1 MKRTLATNPSTLRIR
16 RYVLATV
23 TVAGLLAGATGCGG
37 DDGSASNDA
46 EVQALI
52 EQLLAAAQEGATPDE
67 LADLLAEADPDL
79 ITQVVPEIENRLD
92 IDVPETTVAPTTLPG
107 GDDQTSPQG
116 DGSGAGPSGGS
127 VPTITA
133 PGGIPTVPGLA
144 TPSLPSTTKAPAI
157 TPPGGTP
164 SIPGPGTPSLPSTT
178 KAPAITLPG
187 GTPSIPGPGT
197 PSLPPTSAPAN
208 TTITFDL
215 VQLTDRGSSKFLQV
229 ILSVDSIGKPAFVD
243 LNYDSTSGVVT
254 RRLSL
259 DFVEQMDPNTS
270 LWTLSMRSD
279 TDPCSL
285 RFTIIPDLLVNT
297 KGITQYKNFMGC

>member
-1 MKRTLATNPSTLRIR
+1 MKSTSVTTSGTAWIR
-16 RYVLATV
+16 RYLLASV
-23 TVAGLLAGATGCGG
+23 TVAGLVVGAAGCGG

-52 EQLLAAAQEGATPDE
+52 EQLLAASREGATPED

-79 ITQVVPEIENRLD
+79 IAQVVPEIENQLD
-92 IDVPETTVAPTTLPG
+92 IDVPGTTIPPTTLPEA
-107 GDDQTSPQG
+107 DTQSSPQG
-116 DGSGAGPSGGS
+116 DGSSAGSSTGS
-127 VPTITA
+127 IPTVTV

-157 TPPGGTP
+157 TLPGGTP
-164 SIPGPGTPSLPSTT
+164 SLPGLGTPSLPST
-178 KAPAITLPG
+178 
-187 GTPSIPGPGT
+187 
-197 PSLPPTSAPAN
+197 SAPAN
-208 TTITFDL
+208 TTVTFDL
-215 VQLTDRGSSKFLQV
+215 VQLTDQGSSKFLQV

-243 LNYDSTSGVVT
+243 LNYDSTSGFVT

-259 DFVEQMDPNTS
+259 DFVEQRDPNTS

>member
-1 MKRTLATNPSTLRIR
+1 MKSTSVTTSGTARIR
-16 RYVLATV
+16 RYLLASV
-23 TVAGLLAGATGCGG
+23 TVAGLVVGAAGCGG

-52 EQLLAAAQEGATPDE
+52 EQLLAASREGATPED

-79 ITQVVPEIENRLD
+79 IAQVVPEIENQLD
-92 IDVPETTVAPTTLPG
+92 IDVPGTTIPPTTLPEA
-107 GDDQTSPQG
+107 DTQSSPQG
-116 DGSGAGPSGGS
+116 DGSSAGSSTGS
-127 VPTITA
+127 IPTVTV

-157 TPPGGTP
+157 TLPGGTP
-164 SIPGPGTPSLPSTT
+164 SLPGLGTPSLPST
-178 KAPAITLPG
+178 
-187 GTPSIPGPGT
+187 
-197 PSLPPTSAPAN
+197 SAPAN
-208 TTITFDL
+208 TTVTFDL
-215 VQLTDRGSSKFLQV
+215 VQLTDQGSSKFLQV

-259 DFVEQMDPNTS
+259 DFVEQRDPNTS

>member
-1 MKRTLATNPSTLRIR
+1 MKRTSATNSSKPRIR

-23 TVAGLLAGATGCGG
+23 TVAGLLVGATGCGG

-52 EQLLAAAQEGATPDE
+52 EQLLAAAQQGATPDQ

-79 ITQVVPEIENRLD
+79 IAQVVPEIEDQLD

-116 DGSGAGPSGGS
+116 DGSGAGPSDGS
-127 VPTITA
+127 T
-133 PGGIPTVPGLA
+133 
-144 TPSLPSTTKAPAI
+144 SESSTAPAI
-157 TPPGGTP
+157 TLPGGTP
-164 SIPGPGTPSLPSTT
+164 SLPRLGTPSLPSTT

-187 GTPSIPGPGT
+187 LTPSLPRLGT
-197 PSLPPTSAPAN
+197 PSLPSTSAPAN
-208 TTITFDL
+208 TTVTFDL
-215 VQLTDRGSSKFLQV
+215 VQLDDRSDSKFLQV
-229 ILSVDSIGKPAFVD
+229 ILSVDSVGKPAFVD
-243 LNYDSTSGVVT
+243 LNYDSLSGALT

-259 DFVEQMDPNTS
+259 NFEQQMDPNTS
-270 LWTLSMRSD
+270 LWTLVMRSD

-285 RFTIIPDLLVNT
+285 RFTIIDNLMVNT
-297 KGITQYKNFMGC
+297 NGITQYERFMGC

>member
-1 MKRTLATNPSTLRIR
+1 MKRTSATNPSKLRIR
-16 RYVLATV
+16 RFVLATV
-23 TVAGLLAGATGCGG
+23 TVAGLLVGATGCGG

-52 EQLLAAAQEGATPDE
+52 EQLLAAARQGATPDE

-79 ITQVVPEIENRLD
+79 ITQVVPEIENQLD

-116 DGSGAGPSGGS
+116 DGSGAGSSTGS
-127 VPTITA
+127 IPTATM
-133 PGGIPTVPGLA
+133 PGGIPSVPGLA
-144 TPSLPSTTKAPAI
+144 TPSLPTTTKAPVA
-157 TPPGGTP
+157 
-164 SIPGPGTPSLPSTT
+164 
-178 KAPAITLPG
+178 TLPG
-187 GTPSIPGPGT
+187 GVLSVPGPGT

-215 VQLTDRGSSKFLQV
+215 VQLSDRGSSKFLQV
-229 ILSVDSIGKPAFVD
+229 ILSVDSVGKPAFVD
-243 LNYDSTSGVVT
+243 LNYDSTSGVIT

-270 LWTLSMRSD
+270 LWTLTMRSD

-285 RFTIIPDLLVNT
+285 RFTISPRLSINT

>member
-1 MKRTLATNPSTLRIR
+1 MKSTSVTTSGTARIK
-16 RYVLATV
+16 RYLLVSV
-23 TVAGLLAGATGCGG
+23 TVAGLVVGAAGCGG

-79 ITQVVPEIENRLD
+79 ITQVVPEIEDQLD
-92 IDVPETTVAPTTLPG
+92 IDVPESTVAATTLPG

-116 DGSGAGPSGGS
+116 DGSSAGSSGGS
-127 VPTITA
+127 TSESSSA
-133 PGGIPTVPGLA
+133 PAVTLPGA
-144 TPSLPSTTKAPAI
+144 ATFPTPSALPSPN
-157 TPPGGTP
+157 
-164 SIPGPGTPSLPSTT
+164 LPSTT

-187 GTPSIPGPGT
+187 GTPSLPGLGT
-197 PSLPPTSAPAN
+197 PSLPSPSAPAN

-215 VQLTDRGSSKFLQV
+215 VQLSDQGSTKFLQV
-229 ILSVDSIGKPAFVD
+229 ILSVDSVGKPDFVD
-243 LNYDSTSGVVT
+243 VNYDSTSGFVT

-297 KGITQYKNFMGC
+297 KGVTQYKNFMGC

>member
-1 MKRTLATNPSTLRIR
+1 MKRTSVTNPSKLRIR
-16 RYVLATV
+16 RYVLTTV
-23 TVAGLLAGATGCGG
+23 TVAGLLVGATGCGG

-52 EQLLAAAQEGATPDE
+52 EQLLAAAQQGATPDE

-79 ITQVVPEIENRLD
+79 ITQVVPEIENQLD

-116 DGSGAGPSGGS
+116 DGSGAGASGGS
-127 VPTITA
+127 VPTITV

-144 TPSLPSTTKAPAI
+144 TPSLPSTTKAPVVTI
-157 TPPGGTP
+157 PGGTP
-164 SIPGPGTPSLPSTT
+164 SLPRLGTPSLPSTT

-187 GTPSIPGPGT
+187 GTPSLPGLRT
-197 PSLPPTSAPAN
+197 PSLPSTSAPAN
-208 TTITFDL
+208 TTVTFDL
-215 VQLTDRGSSKFLQV
+215 VQLSDQGSTKFLQV
-229 ILSVDSIGKPAFVD
+229 ILSVDSVGKPAFVD
-243 LNYDSTSGVVT
+243 LNYDSLSGVLT

-259 DFVEQMDPNTS
+259 TFEQQRDPNTS
-270 LWTLSMRSD
+270 LWTLVMSQD

-285 RFTIIPDLLVNT
+285 RFTISPDLLIYT
-297 KGITQYKNFMGC
+297 EGITQYKNFMGC

>member
-1 MKRTLATNPSTLRIR
+1 MKSTSVTTSGTARIR
-16 RYVLATV
+16 RYLLASV
-23 TVAGLLAGATGCGG
+23 TVAGLVVGAAGCGG

-52 EQLLAAAQEGATPDE
+52 EQLLAASREGATPED

-79 ITQVVPEIENRLD
+79 IAQVVPEIENQLD
-92 IDVPETTVAPTTLPG
+92 IDVPGTTIPPTTLPEA
-107 GDDQTSPQG
+107 DTQSSPQG
-116 DGSGAGPSGGS
+116 DGSSAGSSTGS
-127 VPTITA
+127 IPTVTV

-157 TPPGGTP
+157 TLPGGTP
-164 SIPGPGTPSLPSTT
+164 SLPGLGTPSLPSTT

-187 GTPSIPGPGT
+187 GTPSLPGLGT
-197 PSLPPTSAPAN
+197 PSLPSTSAPAN
-208 TTITFDL
+208 TTVTFDL
-215 VQLTDRGSSKFLQV
+215 VQLTDQGSSKFLQV

-243 LNYDSTSGVVT
+243 LNYDSTSGFVT

-259 DFVEQMDPNTS
+259 DFVEQRDPNTS

>member
-1 MKRTLATNPSTLRIR
+1 MKSTSVTTSGTAWIR
-16 RYVLATV
+16 RYLLASV
-23 TVAGLLAGATGCGG
+23 AVAGLLVGAAGCGG

-52 EQLLAAAQEGATPDE
+52 EQLLAAAREGATPDE

-79 ITQVVPEIENRLD
+79 ITQVVPEIEDLLD
-92 IDVPETTVAPTTLPG
+92 IEVPETTIAPTTLPG
-107 GDDQTSPQG
+107 GDGQTSPQG
-116 DGSGAGPSGGS
+116 DGSGAGSSGGS
-127 VPTITA
+127 IPTITVT
-133 PGGIPTVPGLA
+133 GGIPTVPGLA
-144 TPSLPSTTKAPAI
+144 TPSLPSTTKAPVV
-157 TPPGGTP
+157 TLPGGTP
-164 SIPGPGTPSLPSTT
+164 SLPGLGTPSLPSTT

-187 GTPSIPGPGT
+187 GTPSLPGLGT
-197 PSLPPTSAPAN
+197 PSLPSPSAPAN

-215 VQLTDRGSSKFLQV
+215 VQLSDRGSTKFLQV
-229 ILSVDSIGKPAFVD
+229 ILSVDSVGKPDFVSV
-243 LNYDSTSGVVT
+243 NYDSTSAVVT
-254 RRLSL
+254 KRLSL

-285 RFTIIPDLLVNT
+285 RFTISPRFSTNT

>member
-1 MKRTLATNPSTLRIR
+1 MKSTSVTTSGTARIR
-16 RYVLATV
+16 RYLLASV
-23 TVAGLLAGATGCGG
+23 TVAGLVVGAAGCGG

-52 EQLLAAAQEGATPDE
+52 EQLLAASREGATPED

-79 ITQVVPEIENRLD
+79 IAQVVPEIENQLD
-92 IDVPETTVAPTTLPG
+92 IDVPGTTIPPTTLPEA
-107 GDDQTSPQG
+107 DTQSSPQG
-116 DGSGAGPSGGS
+116 DGSSAGSSTGS
-127 VPTITA
+127 IPTVTV

-157 TPPGGTP
+157 TLPGGTP
-164 SIPGPGTPSLPSTT
+164 SLPGLGTPSLPST
-178 KAPAITLPG
+178 
-187 GTPSIPGPGT
+187 
-197 PSLPPTSAPAN
+197 SAPAN
-208 TTITFDL
+208 TTVTFDL
-215 VQLTDRGSSKFLQV
+215 VQLTDQGSSKFLQV

-243 LNYDSTSGVVT
+243 LNYDSTSGFVT

-259 DFVEQMDPNTS
+259 DFVEQRDPNTS

>member
-1 MKRTLATNPSTLRIR
+1 MKRTSATNPSKIRIKR
-16 RYVLATV
+16 HVLATV
-23 TVAGLLAGATGCGG
+23 TVAGLLVGATGCGG

-79 ITQVVPEIENRLD
+79 ITQVVPEIEDQLD
-92 IDVPETTVAPTTLPG
+92 IDVPESTVAATTLPG

-116 DGSGAGPSGGS
+116 DGSSAGSSTGS
-127 VPTITA
+127 IPTATV
-133 PGGIPTVPGLA
+133 PGGIPSVPGLA
-144 TPSLPSTTKAPAI
+144 TPSLPTTTKAPVA
-157 TPPGGTP
+157 
-164 SIPGPGTPSLPSTT
+164 
-178 KAPAITLPG
+178 TLPG
-187 GTPSIPGPGT
+187 GTPSLPGLGT
-197 PSLPPTSAPAN
+197 PSLPSPSAPAN

-215 VQLTDRGSSKFLQV
+215 VQLSDRGSTKFLQV
-229 ILSVDSIGKPAFVD
+229 ILSVDSVGKPDFVD
-243 LNYDSTSGVVT
+243 VNYDSTSGVVT

-259 DFVEQMDPNTS
+259 GFVEQMDPNTS

-285 RFTIIPDLLVNT
+285 RFTISPRLSINT